1 MYVIQSYFI
10 KSLSKFLDALGH
22 PLDACNFKLIDTSP
36 GHDGA
41 LSQLL
46 GASREA

>member
-22 PLDACNFKLIDTSP
+22 LDACNFKLIDTSP